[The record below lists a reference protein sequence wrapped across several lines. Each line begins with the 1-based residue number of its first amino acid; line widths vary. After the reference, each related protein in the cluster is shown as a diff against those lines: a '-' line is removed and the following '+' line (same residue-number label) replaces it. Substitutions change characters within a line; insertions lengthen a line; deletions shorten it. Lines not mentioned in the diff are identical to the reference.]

1 MEIFADLAIYYGNLL
16 WIKSLCKTC
25 FKYSKNEEKAA
36 KDARNISVTTQN
48 RFDIYWKKTCRAQE
62 NELNC
67 LSII

>member
-25 FKYSKNEEKAA
+25 FKYSKNGEKAA

-48 RFDIYWKKTCRAQE
+48 RFDIYWKKHAEHRKI
-62 NELNC
+62 N
-67 LSII
+67 